1 MTGAIKN
8 TFGIIPGRTKT
19 GYHGTM
25 TTREQFAAMLLDLIA
40 LCPPKLT
47 IMDAVIGMEGEGPGG
62 GTPRTIGLLMAS
74 TDPLAL
80 DIVAS
85 QIMGLPQ
92 ERNPFLI
99 EAKKRGLHPFG
110 IDEVET
116 IGMPKEE
123 LRIEGFKLPSSFS
136 KNGFRIMRLI
146 GPVAKTLF
154 TVDPRIIKANCVACG
169 ACKNACPRDAITIDK
184 VAKIDKKKC
193 IRCYCCHE
201 MCKYHAVELHRNL
214 LYRMVNK
221 TAV

>member
-1 MTGAIKN
+1 
-8 TFGIIPGRTKT
+8 
-19 GYHGTM
+19 
-25 TTREQFAAMLLDLIA
+25 
-40 LCPPKLT
+40 
-47 IMDAVIGMEGEGPGG
+47 
-62 GTPRTIGLLMAS
+62 MAS

-221 TAV
+221 AAA